1 MLELSQKPHQF
12 CSSPLSVEWSHSGYV
27 TTCFIYRMVAVL
39 REQRIKF
46 TSLVWLWQRD
56 AFLVIWQRLLWLSF
70 GFDISSRFPATH
82 TLCFWHLWGAVSSW
96 LWQVAVWSPFLLAV
110 FCEFIEHNVED
121 NDVFICWPLSSFA
134 SPGFEMT
141 SKITNLLSV
150 VWSEVTYRLSAAL
163 HPPMPPTL
171 PLHDYL

>member
-1 MLELSQKPHQF
+1 MSPPVLFTEWWQFWESRGLSLHLVF
-12 CSSPLSVEWSHSGYV
+12 DCD
-27 TTCFIYRMVAVL
+27 
-39 REQRIKF
+39 REMR
-46 TSLVWLWQRD
+46 
-56 AFLVIWQRLLWLSF
+56 FLVIWQLLSWLSF

-82 TLCFWHLWGAVSSW
+82 TLCFWHLWGAVRSW
-96 LWQVAVWSPFLLAV
+96 LWQVAVWSPFLLAEFCDV
-110 FCEFIEHNVED
+110 FWVSCEFIEHHMED

-141 SKITNLLSV
+141 LKITNLLPV